1 MFPVIGCALIKYGT
15 LGSMVRPSEKH
26 ILIPD
31 LNRVYVG
38 CECVLEDDFLTSQVG
53 DWTSPCRTGCDIVG
67 TTVPR
72 GAQIIDVSH
81 VCAKEYIQ
89 KDCRLH
95 TTERPVELKPE
106 PVRTSH

>member
-1 MFPVIGCALIKYGT
+1 MIRL
-15 LGSMVRPSEKH
+15 SEKH

-38 CECVLEDDFLTSQVG
+38 YECVLEVDFLTSQVG
-53 DWTSPCRTGCDIVG
+53 DWTSPCRTGCDFVG
-67 TTVPR
+67 TAVPR
-72 GAQIIDVSH
+72 GAQIRDVVSH
-81 VCAKEYIQ
+81 VCAKEYTQ